1 MNRTIRKLTMATGI
15 AIALGAATVSVA
27 DDMKLPITTS
37 EQITDARRESQISTA
52 FSVNPHLS
60 AFDLSVTV
68 AGNRA
73 VLAGTVEDSVAR
85 ELAGQIALGVDG
97 IKRIDNHIAIDPN
110 YTRAAS
116 NTGNQSFGDKVA
128 DANITASVKSKLL
141 WNALTEGLDIHVDT
155 NQGKV
160 TLTGT
165 VYTSADRSLAARIAA
180 DTEGVIGVD
189 NTIAVSQQTD
199 AHSQLKSTERRS
211 ANDMTDTWITTKVKS
226 SLMLTRS
233 VQSFDIQVTTVH
245 GVVTLNGIVDTA
257 TERTLA
263 TQVTQ
268 DIRGVK
274 KVETGGLKVG

>member
-1 MNRTIRKLTMATGI
+1 MNKTIRRLTMATGI
-15 AIALGAATVSVA
+15 AIALGAATVSMA
-27 DDMKLPITTS
+27 DDMKAPTTAS
-37 EQITDARRESQISTA
+37 EQIADARRESQISTA

-60 AFDLSVTV
+60 GFDLSVTV

-73 VLAGTVEDSVAR
+73 VLGGRVEDSVAR
-85 ELAGQIALGVDG
+85 DLAGQIALGVDG
-97 IKRIDNHIAIDPN
+97 IKRVDNHIAIDPN
-110 YTRAAS
+110 YTRAAD
-116 NTGNQSFGDKVA
+116 NTSSQSFGEKVA
-128 DANITASVKSKLL
+128 DANITASIKSKLL

-165 VYTSADRSLAARIAA
+165 VNTSDDRSLAARIAA

-189 NTIAVSQQTD
+189 NTIAVSHEAD
-199 AHSQLKSTERRS
+199 VHSKLEATQRRD
-211 ANDMTDTWITTKVKS
+211 ANDLTDTWITTKVKS

-257 TERTLA
+257 TERALA